1 MGTVDVRI
9 NEIDDDGT
17 AYGGD
22 SSIRVSANIC
32 WGTAGG
38 DDQTYSTYLLFEG
51 ITIPAGAT
59 ITESWIEF
67 NEGVNVGTPGAR
79 IYFEDVAAPERP
91 TTFAGFYAKTKT
103 TNYVAIG
110 SITGTQ
116 KSNSLNDV
124 IQELVDSHA
133 PYRNGAMQ
141 ALIIYTSAKGN
152 YCIPKSYDNDTSL
165 CPRLYI
171 EFTPPRFKGTQVII
185 V

>member
-1 MGTVDVRI
+1 MGIVDVQI
-9 NEIDDDGT
+9 NEINDDGI

-22 SSIRVSANIC
+22 SSLRVSVNIC
-32 WGTAGG
+32 WGIAGAG
-38 DDQTYSTYLLFEG
+38 DTYSTYLLFEG

-116 KSNSLNDV
+116 RSNSLNAV

-133 PYRNGAMQ
+133 PYSNGAMQ
-141 ALIIYTSAKGN
+141 ALIIYTSATGN
-152 YCIPKSYDNDTSL
+152 YCIPKSYDNSPSL

-171 EFTPPRFKGTQVII
+171 AFTAPGFKGTQVII

>member
-1 MGTVDVRI
+1 MGVVDVQI
-9 NEIDDDGT
+9 NGINDDGT

-22 SSIRVSANIC
+22 NSIRVSVNIC
-32 WGTAGG
+32 WGTAGAG
-38 DDQTYSTYLLFEG
+38 QTYSTYLLFKG

-67 NEGVNVGTPGAR
+67 NEGANVGTPGAR

-110 SITGTQ
+110 SITGKQ
-116 KSNSLNDV
+116 KSNSLNAV

-133 PYRNGAMQ
+133 PYSNGAMQ
-141 ALIIYTSAKGN
+141 ALIIYTSAAGN

-171 EFTPPRFKGTQVII
+171 KFTAPRFKGTQVII

>member
-1 MGTVDVRI
+1 MGVVDVQI
-9 NEIDDDGT
+9 NDINDDGL
-17 AYGGD
+17 AFGLD
-22 SSIRVSANIC
+22 SSISVSVNIA
-32 WGTAGG
+32 WGTGP
-38 DDQTYSTYLLFEG
+38 DPNRTFSTYLLFKG

-67 NEGVNVGTPGAR
+67 NEGANVGTPGAR

-110 SITGTQ
+110 SITGKQ
-116 KSNSLNDV
+116 KSNSLNAV

-133 PYRNGAMQ
+133 PYSNGAMQ
-141 ALIIYTSAKGN
+141 ALIIYTSDTGN
-152 YCIPKSYDNDTSL
+152 YCIPKSYDNSPSL

-171 EFTPPRFKGTQVII
+171 KFTAPRFKGTQVII

>member
-1 MGTVDVRI
+1 MGIVDVQI
-9 NEIDDDGT
+9 NEINDDGT

-32 WGTAGG
+32 WGTAGAG
-38 DDQTYSTYLLFEG
+38 QTYSTYLLFEG

-67 NEGVNVGTPGAR
+67 NAGVNVGTPGAR

-116 KSNSLNDV
+116 RSNSLNDV

-133 PYRNGAMQ
+133 PYSNGAMQ
-141 ALIIYTSAKGN
+141 ALIIYTSGVGN
-152 YCIPKSYDNDTSL
+152 YCIPKSYDNSPSL

-171 EFTPPRFKGTQVII
+171 AFTAPGFKGTQVII